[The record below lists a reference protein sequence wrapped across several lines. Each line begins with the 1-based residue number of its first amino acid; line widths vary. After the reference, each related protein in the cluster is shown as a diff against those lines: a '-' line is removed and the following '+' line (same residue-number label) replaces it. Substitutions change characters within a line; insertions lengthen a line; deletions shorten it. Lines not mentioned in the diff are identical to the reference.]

1 MFRLINAW
9 ARPKQRPTSPNMPPR
24 RPRVSTFRRPTISPA
39 NRRRLIL
46 IVVLA
51 VLAIALFAS
60 SRVWLQWW
68 WFNSMG
74 YGNVM
79 VRRALLKIAAFIL
92 VFAIGA
98 GIVGGSASVAFR
110 KTRQNGRRNVIV
122 RAIDRLL
129 VWLVIAATIV
139 TGGGLA
145 WWTASKWQ
153 VFALWWNGRSLG
165 VKDPEFHRDASFYLF
180 ALPALELIWRVA
192 GIAVLVSLAVT
203 AVIYL
208 IRLGLNLRRLG
219 ALPVAALRHLLVLVG
234 ICLLLGAVWFWLGNY
249 RLVYSTR
256 GAAYGVSYTDAH
268 AIRIGNWV
276 AAIALLIAAAACI
289 AGRKVPA
296 RREAF
301 LAGIVIVF
309 LTVLV
314 NGLLPLF
321 VKEAIVNPDELN
333 KERQYLANNLAMTSY
348 AYGLDTVQT
357 SDLSGAGD
365 PTLADVNAN
374 PDLLSN
380 VRLWDY
386 RVART
391 TYQEVTSYAGYYHY
405 LDVDVDRY
413 PAADGTQQQVLISAR
428 EMDQAGL
435 PQNAQTWTNRR
446 LVYTHGY
453 GAVVS
458 PVDQANRSGLPVF
471 EVSEIPPDGS
481 GAFTITYPEIYYGE
495 ANLDWVIVGS
505 KVPEFTALPD
515 IDAQTSLTQDD
526 IVGGIRLD
534 DSVTKLISAVSL
546 KDRNIFI
553 SGNVT
558 SSSTLLLHRQIR
570 DRIHQIAP
578 FLTLDDDPYLVM
590 ADGRLVWIVD
600 AYTTS
605 DRFPMSTPQDGIN
618 YMRASVKVTVDA
630 RTGETI
636 FYRTAETDPIADAYG
651 RMFPTL
657 FTPIA
662 NAPLSISAHFRYP
675 EGLYNVQSRVFGSIH
690 VNDPDQFYNG
700 EDKWSIPGSLVSEG
714 LLEDQSDRDEM
725 PGYYLNLPLPGEA
738 GADFTLVRPFVPG
751 GNSQRKNMTAWMAG
765 RSDPQGNLSLAVYR
779 FPRQTNVFGPAQVEA
794 RIDQEPAIVQQL
806 ALWNQSG
813 SEVLQG
819 NLMIIPVNQTVI
831 YIQPIYLRSTGGS
844 SIPELRRVIVAT
856 SDTVFMGDD
865 LQTALTGALTGEA
878 IPEPPDTGGAT
889 GNAGT
894 DVATLVQQ
902 ANDAYNRGQDALAKS
917 DWAAYGQAQADLATA
932 LANLQELTRS
942 PTPVPGGT
950 PQSAPTP

>member
-1 MFRLINAW
+1 
-9 ARPKQRPTSPNMPPR
+9 MPPR
-24 RPRVSTFRRPTISPA
+24 RPHVSTFRRPTISPA

-46 IVVLA
+46 IVILA

-60 SRVWLQWW
+60 SRVWVQWW

-79 VRRALLKIAAFIL
+79 VRRALLKIAAFVL
-92 VFAIGA
+92 VFVIGA
-98 GIVGGSASVAFR
+98 GIVGASATVAFR

-129 VWLVIAATIV
+129 VWLVIAATIA

-153 VFALWWNGRSLG
+153 TFALWWNGRSLG
-165 VKDPEFHRDASFYLF
+165 IKDPEFHRDASFYLF

-192 GIAVLVSLAVT
+192 GIAILVALAVT

-219 ALPVAALRHLLVLVG
+219 ALPVAALRHLLALVG

-276 AAIALLIAAAACI
+276 AAIALLIAGAACI

-301 LAGIVIVF
+301 LAGMVIVF

-333 KERQYLANNLAMTSY
+333 KERPYIANNLAMTSY

-357 SDLSGAGD
+357 SDLTGAGD

-391 TYQEVTSYAGYYHY
+391 TFQEVTSYAGYYHY

-413 PAADGTQQQVLISAR
+413 PAADGAQQQVLIAAR

-458 PVDQANRSGLPVF
+458 PVDQANRSGLPVY

-481 GAFTITYPEIYYGE
+481 GAFRITYPEIYYGE
-495 ANLDWVIVGS
+495 ANLEWVIVGS

-515 IDAQTSLTQDD
+515 IDTQTSLTQDA

-558 SSSTLLLHRQIR
+558 NSSTLLLHRQIR

-662 NAPLSISAHFRYP
+662 NAPASISAHFRYP

-765 RSDPQGNLSLAVYR
+765 RSDPEGNLTLAVYR

-878 IPEPPDTGGAT
+878 IPEPPDTGGVT
-889 GNAGT
+889 GNAAT
-894 DVATLVQQ
+894 DVATVVQQ
-902 ANDAYNRGQDALAKS
+902 ANDAYGRGQDALAKS
-917 DWAAYGQAQADLATA
+917 DWAAYGKAQADLATA
-932 LANLQELTRS
+932 LANLQELTGS
-942 PTPVPGGT
+942 PTPVPAGT
-950 PQSAPTP
+950 PQATPTP